1 MARND
6 PVTVSVEFVT
16 HAAGAVLVKDGDEE
30 AWIPKSQIDD
40 GEDNFD
46 WDTYERGDTVD
57 FDIPEWLAE
66 DKGLW

>member
-16 HAAGAVLVKDGDEE
+16 HTAGAVLVKDAGNEI
-30 AWIPKSQIDD
+30 WIPKSQIQNDD
-40 GEDNFD
+40 DD
-46 WDTYERGDTVD
+46 WDSFELGDIVD
-57 FDIPEWLAE
+57 IDIPEWLAE